1 MGSKTKK
8 VLVISYAF
16 PPTNAIGA
24 LRVGKLVKYLPEFGW
39 EPVVLTANIRQDVP
53 QTLPVEINKANIVR
67 TPYFYLNPALNYR
80 RSRPR
85 GDTSIS
91 KPTSRGRTFSSSL
104 RPLARLATNLVA
116 QLPILH
122 NLLFEPN
129 GWYFYAVREGL
140 KLLKNNDIKVIF
152 SSSQP
157 RLSHLIAARLHNKT
171 KIPWVAEYRDLWV
184 DPQHNKSR
192 FYQFWETKVERK
204 VMEGCHTLITVS
216 EFTVKQLEAI
226 HPKKIAVIHNGFD
239 EQDYSENVPL
249 ISKFT
254 LTSTGSISFGKR
266 SPELVFQAVAQL
278 QEEGRI
284 SPNNFEVRFYGG
296 SQLQPLLPLIEKY
309 QLGELV
315 KIYGFVPFK
324 ESVKRQQESA
334 VLLLL
339 ERNSPLAQHV
349 YTGKVFE
356 YLGAGRPILA
366 LAYKTGAIDKLLQET
381 ATGVLVNE
389 VEAIKGVLTRWL
401 EEWRQSGIITSHWNP
416 DISTIK
422 KYTRREG
429 ARKLAQLLEEA
440 SECTYQ

>member
-1 MGSKTKK
+1 LKK
-8 VLVISYAF
+8 VLIVSYAF
-16 PPTNAIGA
+16 PPNQGIGNVRA
-24 LRVGKLVKYLPEFGW
+24 GKFTKYLPEFGW
-39 EPVVLTANIRQDVP
+39 ESVVLTANIRQDVP
-53 QTLPVEINKANIVR
+53 QTLPVEMDEANIVR
-67 TPYFYLNPALNYR
+67 TPYFYLNPVLNYR
-80 RSRPR
+80 RLPPR
-85 GDTSIS
+85 DSA
-91 KPTSRGRTFSSSL
+91 PTSKLSKTYSSSRTFSNPL

-129 GWYFYAVREGL
+129 GWYFYAVRKGL

-157 RLSHLIAARLHNKT
+157 RLSHLIAARLHHKT

-184 DPQHNKSR
+184 DPRDNESR
-192 FYQFWETKVERK
+192 FYQCLETKWEKR
-204 VMEGCHTLITVS
+204 VMKGCEALITVS
-216 EFTVKQLEAI
+216 EFTVEQLEAV
-226 HPKKIAVIHNGFD
+226 HSKKIAVIHNGFD
-239 EQDYSENVPL
+239 EQDYSQSIPL
-249 ISKFT
+249 TSKFT
-254 LTSTGSISFGKR
+254 LTSTGSISSGRR

-296 SQLQPLLPLIEKY
+296 SRLQPLLPLIEKY
-309 QLGELV
+309 QLGKLV

-324 ESVKRQQESA
+324 QCIRKQKESA
-334 VLLLL
+334 ALLLL
-339 ERNSPLAQHV
+339 ERDSPLAQHV

-356 YLGAGRPILA
+356 YLGAVRPILA
-366 LAYKTGAIDKLLQET
+366 TGYRGGAIDNLLKET
-381 ATGVLVNE
+381 QTGILVNRVEE
-389 VEAIKGVLTRWL
+389 VKKVLILWL

-416 DISTIK
+416 DINVIK

-440 SECTYQ
+440 SACTYQ